1 MKRRFLEPGTPS
13 AVGSLPHGDA
23 VEAATMALALQPEL
37 PAAPQLPRRQPLEG
51 MLAQVATGMDG
62 VTVGED
68 GGRLDVDRRRLGSG
82 DVDAPLDRRAFGA
95 TRTFLDV
102 AAAAGHDG
110 RPIKVQLTG
119 PVTLGLALVEAG
131 APAETAF
138 ATAVEAVTAR
148 AGAMLEEALGIAPLA
163 PQVAFVDEPGLVAL
177 SRPGFPLAT
186 DDALDLVSRALA
198 AVEPYAVT
206 GLHCCGDT
214 DWRLAMDT
222 GPQIV
227 SLPVAPSIAEHAGAL
242 GVHLDRGGWVAWG
255 AVPTSRP
262 VGDTSDRLWRTLS
275 DTWCELVRRGCDAL
289 RLREQ
294 ALVTPECGLAA
305 HDALQAEHVLA
316 LTVDLA
322 ERVRRQS
329 FGVKLSVGA

>member
-1 MKRRFLEPGTPS
+1 MKAVNLRVGTAS
-13 AVGSLPHGDA
+13 AIGSLPHRHVDA
-23 VEAATMALALQPEL
+23 AVALAMAACPDL
-37 PAAPQLPRRQPLEG
+37 PTAPSLPRLDRREG
-51 MLAQVATGMDG
+51 MLSQGAWGLRG
-62 VTVGED
+62 VDIGED
-68 GGRLDVDRRRLGSG
+68 GVLRLTGT
-82 DVDAPLDRRAFGA
+82 LDPADPFAGEPGIDGPAFAALRAFLHA
-95 TRTFLDV
+95 NRHRT
-102 AAAAGHDG
+102 A
-110 RPIKVQLTG
+110 PIKLQLTG

-131 APAETAF
+131 APVDRAF
-138 ATAVEAVTAR
+138 ATAVAAVTAR
-148 AGAMLEEALGIAPLA
+148 AEAMLGEALRIAPLA

-198 AVEPYAVT
+198 AVERYAVT
-206 GLHCCGDT
+206 GLHCCADT

-227 SLPVAPSIAEHAGAL
+227 SLPVAPSIADHAGAL
-242 GVHLDRGGWVAWG
+242 GVHLDGGGWVAWG
-255 AVPTSRP
+255 AVPTSQP
-262 VGDTSDRLWRTLS
+262 VGDSSDRLWRTLS
-275 DTWCELVRRGCDAL
+275 DTWCELVQRGCDAL

-294 ALVTPECGLAA
+294 ALVTPECGLAT
-305 HDALQAEHVLA
+305 HDPLQAEHILA